1 MFAMET
7 SFLRDI
13 FALVAAG
20 NLTPDAALERVQAA
34 GVRSTLNGLASVFA
48 GHVRG
53 LVLDPERKPRAG
65 IGEVVFAEGKSDE
78 LLFAALEG
86 LSRHGPALAS
96 RVAPA
101 QGVALK
107 RRFPTG
113 LYLPAGRLFAL
124 NAPERFAA
132 LARSGADS
140 VLQTEASGTGQG
152 EILVISAGAS
162 DMPVAQEAFGSLAFL
177 DCKAAFVSDVGV
189 AGLHRLLPHIEALRK
204 AKAVIAVAG
213 MEGALP
219 GVLAGL
225 TRVPVI
231 AVPTSVGYGVGAGG
245 FAALSTML
253 CTCVPGVAVVNI
265 NNGFG
270 AAAFAAKILLAADS
284 ED

>member
-1 MFAMET
+1 MPAVES

-13 FALVAAG
+13 FAQVAEG
-20 NLTPDAALERVQAA
+20 DITPEAALERVQAA
-34 GVRSTLNGLASVFA
+34 GVRETLNGLASVFA
-48 GHVRG
+48 GQQG
-53 LVLDPERKPRAG
+53 LALDPERKPRAG
-65 IGEVVFAEGKSDE
+65 IGEVIFAEGKSEE

-101 QGVALK
+101 QGEALQ
-107 RRFPTG
+107 RRFPAG
-113 LYLPAGRLFAL
+113 LYFPTGRLFAL

-132 LARSGADS
+132 LVKSGS
-140 VLQTEASGTGQG
+140 RGASQAKASETGQVG
-152 EILVISAGAS
+152 VLVISAGAS
-162 DMPVAQEAFGSLAFL
+162 DMPVALEALGTLAFL
-177 DCKAAFVSDVGV
+177 DCKAVFVSDVGV
-189 AGLHRLLPHIEALRK
+189 AGLHRLLPHVDVLRK

-231 AVPTSVGYGVGAGG
+231 AVPASVGYGVGAGG

-253 CTCVPGVAVVNI
+253 CACVPGVAVVNI
-265 NNGFG
+265 DNGFG
-270 AAAFAAKILLAADS
+270 AAAFAAKMLLAGGGDG
-284 ED
+284 